1 MLGFGGE
8 LALLKVEFDIYLVGP
23 NNKNLVRNLL
33 AAIRIDNQLCICMS
47 PVSPVFHTAVTV
59 SIGLKQE
66 HLFLKIEHQLH
77 SSTPT

>member
-33 AAIRIDNQLCICMS
+33 AAIRIDNQLCIL
-47 PVSPVFHTAVTV
+47 V
-59 SIGLKQE
+59 
-66 HLFLKIEHQLH
+66 
-77 SSTPT
+77 

>member
-33 AAIRIDNQLCICMS
+33 AAIRIDNQLCMS

-59 SIGLKQE
+59 SIGLK
-66 HLFLKIEHQLH
+66 HMFRMGTSILKY
-77 SSTPT
+77 